1 MGSSSTSF
9 GTHTQ
14 VGRGCTVPA
23 LLASGFACSPAV
35 TTMVY
40 LAGGGSGLVDLLV
53 AANLL
58 RGAHL
63 DGGPHVLEL
72 EVTGISIEAVEAVAE
87 EAETVAE
94 EAETVVEEALAISQ
108 YSLPP

>member
-1 MGSSSTSF
+1 MAEAAWLT
-9 GTHTQ
+9 
-14 VGRGCTVPA
+14 
-23 LLASGFACSPAV
+23 
-35 TTMVY
+35 
-40 LAGGGSGLVDLLV
+40 LV

-87 EAETVAE
+87 EAETV
-94 EAETVVEEALAISQ
+94 VEETLAISQ